1 MYVMRNET
9 NKKDLNMNFERKNF
23 RIDGMYVTYAKGG
36 SENAKTWGDYTFVA
50 RFKYTKRDI
59 ARFVTFLINNFTV
72 EEYFEA
78 MENNTPVGIMKT
90 KGYLSTTVRRSLKEC
105 GYPQTIEGYDAYIN
119 AQVEKYSKGQVA

>member
-1 MYVMRNET
+1 
-9 NKKDLNMNFERKNF
+9 MNFERKNF
-23 RIDGMYVTYAKGG
+23 RTDGMYVTYAKGG

-59 ARFVTFLINNFTV
+59 GRFVTFLIKNFTV

-78 MENNTPVGIMKT
+78 LENGDAPATILKA